1 MLPTKGELPDNALTD
16 CNGAEI
22 HHLDMADTKTT
33 KAPGKSIAAGTKKP
47 NPIDVHVGARVRL
60 RRNMLNM
67 SQEKLGES
75 MGLTFQQVQKYEKGT
90 NRIGASRLWK
100 LSQVLSVPVSFFFDE
115 MVGLTQTSSVDRG
128 QRGFAEPEAEN
139 QITEFLT
146 SRDGIDL
153 NRAFLQIKDAKQRR
167 SVIELVRVMAS
178 DSRDD
183 DAK

>member
-1 MLPTKGELPDNALTD
+1 
-16 CNGAEI
+16 
-22 HHLDMADTKTT
+22 
-33 KAPGKSIAAGTKKP
+33 
-47 NPIDVHVGARVRL
+47 
-60 RRNMLNM
+60 
-67 SQEKLGES
+67 